1 FYFSSRRRHTRSKRD
16 WSSDVCSSDLIQK
29 LLNKAKSEELLHEQD
44 EVYARNQMMSLLN
57 KTSFS
62 SDSEAETRNSI
73 PNLLDL
79 LVQEAIK
86 ENIIEDVFDAK
97 EQLQANL
104 MNCLLPLP

>member
-1 FYFSSRRRHTRSKRD
+1 
-16 WSSDVCSSDLIQK
+16 IQK
-29 LLNKAKSEELLHEQD
+29 LLNKAKSEGLLHEQD

-57 KTSFS
+57 KTRFS
-62 SDSEAETRNSI
+62 SDNEEETRDSI

-97 EQLQANL
+97 EQLKANL
-104 MNCLLPLP
+104 LNHLVTLPSQVTSTFYEHYR